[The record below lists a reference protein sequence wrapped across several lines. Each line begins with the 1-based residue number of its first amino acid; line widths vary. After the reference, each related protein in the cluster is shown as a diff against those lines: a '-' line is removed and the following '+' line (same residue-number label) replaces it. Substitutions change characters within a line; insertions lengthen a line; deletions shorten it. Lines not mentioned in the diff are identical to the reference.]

1 MNERVKPPVLCV
13 DDEKLVLQGLVP
25 LLRKDFEV
33 HIALGPAEALQKV
46 RTIPK
51 LAVVIS
57 DMRMPGMDGATL
69 LHEIKLLKPEVT
81 RILLTGEAGRGAAA
95 AAVNKG
101 QIFRF
106 LSKPCPI
113 DELREAV
120 EAGVALHRL
129 HNAERA
135 MLQETLMGCI
145 HALMEMLAI
154 ANPVA
159 FSYSQRT
166 QRLSMEIA
174 AQLECGDFW
183 QLDAAALL
191 SQMGYLSLPPP
202 LVEKL
207 YQGRPLT
214 PQEKAFVDGVP
225 DVAMKLFEHIPR
237 LEPPMQILAAVK
249 WNDARLA
256 QLGEGTVGTGARILG
271 AVLDY
276 FALVAQGKTRDA
288 AMQALRARQER
299 YGPKVLEKLEACR
312 SLSTDGE
319 GILEISLS
327 AVTPGMTIL
336 DEVRTQQGMTVVP
349 KGFEVSRSFLDRI
362 SHLAP
367 ELLAGRVR
375 VRAASGEAAT
385 H

>member
-1 MNERVKPPVLCV
+1 MNERVKSPVLCV

-25 LLRKDFEV
+25 LLRKDYEV
-33 HIALGPAEALQKV
+33 HIALGSAEALQKV
-46 RTIPK
+46 RAIPK

-69 LHEIKLLKPEVT
+69 LHQIRLLKPDVT

-120 EAGVALHRL
+120 EAGVAFHRL

-135 MLQETLMGCI
+135 VLQETLIGCI

-159 FSYSQRT
+159 FGYAQRT
-166 QRLSMEIA
+166 QRLAMEIA
-174 AQLECGDFW
+174 AQLDCGEFW

-191 SQMGYLSLPPP
+191 SQMGYLSLPPSV
-202 LVEKL
+202 VEKL
-207 YQGRPLT
+207 YHGRPLT
-214 PQEKAFVDGVP
+214 PQEKSFADAVP

-249 WNDARLA
+249 WDDAKLA
-256 QLGEGTVGTGARILG
+256 HLGEGTIATGARILG

-276 FALVAQGKTRDA
+276 FALVAHGKSKDA
-288 AMQALRARQER
+288 AMQTLRARQQR
-299 YGPKVLEKLEACR
+299 YGAKVLEKLEACR
-312 SLSTDGE
+312 SLSSGGE
-319 GILEISLS
+319 GILEVALS
-327 AVTPGMTIL
+327 EVTPGMTIL
-336 DEVRTQQGMTVVP
+336 DEVHTQQGMTVVP
-349 KGFEVSRSFLDRI
+349 KGFEVTKSFLDRI

-367 ELLAGRVR
+367 ELLSARVR
-375 VRAASGEAAT
+375 VRTPSGVAT
-385 H
+385 PN